1 MNRPTILFLLICS
14 ALFNLFFIAGAM
26 MGWGQTDARPLRQ
39 NGHAAAVE
47 QIVSEMGLD
56 ARQRD
61 AFELL
66 RIEFEEES
74 EILDDQILTVKNKV
88 SMELRNES
96 PDLDALSMLM
106 QEKTRLRDERRRA
119 GSLRF
124 EEFLE
129 YLNPEQRRI
138 LAQRLDRH
146 RSTRRP
152 GHMKRMLEEFDH
164 DGDGD
169 LDPQEQQEADAMHEQ
184 RQTERRERREAM
196 RKQFDVDGDGTLS
209 REETK
214 AFHDWM
220 RTQRG
225 NKDQSDRGT
234 QPRDPA
240 HGPPSEGHGPPRP
253 GFGPP
258 PGPGRGPAGP

>member
-1 MNRPTILFLLICS
+1 VNRPTLLFLLICS

-26 MGWGQTDARPLRQ
+26 MGWGRTDARPLRQ
-39 NGHAAAVE
+39 NGHPAAVA

-56 ARQRD
+56 ARQQE

-74 EILDDQILTVKNKV
+74 ELLQDQIHTVQNKV
-88 SMELRNES
+88 ATELRNES
-96 PDLDALSMLM
+96 PDLNALSMLM
-106 QEKTRLRDERRRA
+106 QEETRLRDERRRA
-119 GSLRF
+119 GSLHF

-138 LAQRLDRH
+138 LAQRLEHH
-146 RSTRRP
+146 RSNRRP

-164 DGDGD
+164 DGDGY
-169 LDPQEQQEADAMHEQ
+169 LDPKEQQEADAMHEQ
-184 RQTERRERREAM
+184 RQTERRERRETM
-196 RKQFDVDGDGTLS
+196 RQQFDVDGDGTLS
-209 REETK
+209 REENR

-225 NKDQSDRGT
+225 NMDQGKGSK
-234 QPRDPA
+234 QP
-240 HGPPSEGHGPPRP
+240 HGPPPEGEGRPQP

-258 PGPGRGPAGP
+258 PPPVPGRGPGTP